1 MKKTESCKSLARKST
16 GDRIQ
21 KKEDRGI
28 GKLAELIRVRSYTNS
43 RHLATLAPLG
53 KTLAVNSRVPRKLR
67 ERWRGRNRVV
77 LVVGDALTAN
87 PDREISAGG
96 VFGAAVDVPAYVEQS
111 LDWWSLKDT
120 AFTPPVAFELI
131 L

>member
-1 MKKTESCKSLARKST
+1 M
-16 GDRIQ
+16 
-21 KKEDRGI
+21 
-28 GKLAELIRVRSYTNS
+28 RSYTNS